1 MPERLRDQRDAKMSE
16 QEKNELRIIAKEA
29 GKAISRVNDELWQI
43 HIEKQMSSEK
53 ENSEAE
59 S

>member
-1 MPERLRDQRDAKMSE
+1 MRDQRDAKMSE